1 MATIDT
7 VTVNAAEFFHLE
19 ILGHADNDLRVFILF
34 RDDVGTFAVEDWCM
48 DLEVPADRIGQHDVS
63 DLYAKWWNDSAF
75 ADDTELE
82 AVKRELGLISPT
94 TTAARAF
101 DLFDL
106 GRMLVDGTEY
116 VLMQDGEGNA
126 DAVVAEDYDEEVDLD
141 LDYSD
146 WCAGV
151 RSGSERVMRAMMRAF
166 KIDVLEVVD
175 GRVYANEN

>member
-1 MATIDT
+1 MTTIDT

-19 ILGHADNDLRVFILF
+19 ILGYADNDLRVFALF

-48 DLEVPADRIGQHDVS
+48 DLEIPADRIGQHDVS

-101 DLFDL
+101 ELYDI
-106 GRMLVDGTEY
+106 GRMKIDGVEW

-151 RSGSERVMRAMMRAF
+151 RSGSERVMRAMMLAF
-166 KIDVLEVVD
+166 GIDVLEVVD
-175 GRVYANEN
+175 GRVHANEN